1 MISIWILVG
10 GAGLGLVIGFLVRH
24 ILSAKEKSSEQNRL
38 KLLAEEA
45 EARAR
50 TIQKEAEVS
59 AKDLLLKTRL
69 QAEEESKSRRRDLE
83 VLERKVGLHEE
94 ELERRRREFDNREQ
108 DLRRLDQSVNER
120 RGKLDRLEA
129 EYGQLVEKTKKGLEQ
144 IAGLSS
150 EEAKKRLMDEM
161 ISEARHEAARE
172 MKRIEDE
179 ATENAEREGKK
190 IISMAIGRIA
200 GDWVQESTTAAVKLP
215 SDDMKGRVIGREGRN
230 IRTLEALTGVDL
242 IIDDTPGAVILSCH
256 NPVRREIARITLEKL
271 LQDGRIHPARIE
283 EILKKVTQDVEKG
296 IKEAGQQAL
305 LEMDIHGVH
314 PEIAR
319 LLGTLK
325 YRYSYAQNVLQHSIE
340 VGFFC
345 GMMGAELGLK
355 PKVARRAGLLHDIG
369 KALSHEIEG
378 SHAVIGGEFAKKYG
392 ELPEVVHGIWAHH
405 EDIPQESVLDHLVE
419 AADALSGARPG
430 ARMEQAEAYVKRLED
445 LETIAYSFENVEKAY
460 AIQAGRELR
469 VMVEPDKIS
478 DDGAVWLCKDI
489 SKRIEKELTYPG
501 QIRVMVI
508 REKRAVEFAK

>member
-190 IISMAIGRIA
+190 II
-200 GDWVQESTTAAVKLP
+200 
-215 SDDMKGRVIGREGRN
+215 
-230 IRTLEALTGVDL
+230 
-242 IIDDTPGAVILSCH
+242 
-256 NPVRREIARITLEKL
+256 
-271 LQDGRIHPARIE
+271 
-283 EILKKVTQDVEKG
+283 
-296 IKEAGQQAL
+296 
-305 LEMDIHGVH
+305 
-314 PEIAR
+314 
-319 LLGTLK
+319 
-325 YRYSYAQNVLQHSIE
+325 
-340 VGFFC
+340 
-345 GMMGAELGLK
+345 
-355 PKVARRAGLLHDIG
+355 
-369 KALSHEIEG
+369 
-378 SHAVIGGEFAKKYG
+378 
-392 ELPEVVHGIWAHH
+392 
-405 EDIPQESVLDHLVE
+405 
-419 AADALSGARPG
+419 
-430 ARMEQAEAYVKRLED
+430 
-445 LETIAYSFENVEKAY
+445 
-460 AIQAGRELR
+460 
-469 VMVEPDKIS
+469 
-478 DDGAVWLCKDI
+478 
-489 SKRIEKELTYPG
+489 
-501 QIRVMVI
+501 
-508 REKRAVEFAK
+508 